1 MIRAALLACAAALPL
16 AAFPVAFPAA
26 PAWAAG
32 TPDPDWPCIQRR
44 QPHLSMAQVWGGP
57 VPTEAELALAR
68 TPEVQATAQR
78 IALRRTPMP
87 DAEAAI
93 RAFAADNA
101 DAGAAGLVAL
111 FAATFDHVNLTRD
124 RVLGGIVRYARKQ
137 EALEGRIEELRAQ
150 FATQNAAEPK
160 DFDAMDAT
168 ERELDWSMRIFQD
181 RQQSLTYV
189 CETPVIL
196 EQRAFALGRA
206 VEALLPK

>member
-1 MIRAALLACAAALPL
+1 MIRAALLAAALAAPL
-16 AAFPVAFPAA
+16 A
-26 PAWAAG
+26 AWAAG
-32 TPDPDWPCIQRR
+32 PPDPDWPCIQRR

-57 VPTEAELALAR
+57 VPTEAELDLAR
-68 TPEVQATAQR
+68 TREVQAAAQV

-87 DAEAAI
+87 EAEAAI
-93 RAFAADNA
+93 AAFAASHA

-111 FAATFDHVNLTRD
+111 FAAAFDHVNQTRD
-124 RVLGGIVRYARKQ
+124 RVMAGITRYAHKQ
-137 EALEGRIEELRAQ
+137 EALEARIEELRGRYA
-150 FATQNAAEPK
+150 AQNAAEPK
-160 DFDAMDAT
+160 DFDAIDAT

-206 VEALLPK
+206 VEARLPK